1 MKKRCFNCMKEYE
14 EQYEVCPHCGYVD
27 GSPPAEAYHLAPG
40 EILNHKYI
48 VGTAI
53 DSGGFG
59 IIYRAWDAQMEQV
72 VAIKEYFPN
81 GVVSRVPGQNDVIV
95 YSGKNREVFRK
106 GVDRFLVEARNMAE
120 FSQPDIVALYDYFEE
135 NNTAYIVMEYLDGV
149 SFKEYLKER
158 RGRIPSEEVVDI
170 TLHVLAALEEI
181 HSHHIIHRDISP
193 DNIFLCSNHRVKVID
208 FGAARFSSGEESSNF
223 STIVKPGYAPAE
235 QYRTK
240 SRQGPFTDLY
250 ALGAC
255 MYQAAT
261 GEKPQ
266 ESLARAMHD
275 DLRPPKELNPEV
287 PEYLS
292 DIIMKAMAMDEDE
305 RFQSSEE
312 FMKALKGHQIDKTPA
327 KKKPK
332 KKKKKGTSVLKMAVA
347 VVLTLLLCAGAF
359 WGITNHTRLVKM
371 GYSGKIEFYVPESKK
386 DYYGEVVNDYSID
399 YDKEISIVPVADE
412 KYKETVLEK
421 LGTKESPAIFVS
433 DDFSQKE
440 LADAE
445 NMEKYVVD
453 AIEDSE
459 ENFYYLNQYYK
470 KKQDEKRMPLSFNV
484 PLILENRNL
493 GKAVKK
499 AINDSSEFA
508 LSAKGKKAQ
517 TELYQVK
524 DSVVDL
530 SSGLHIDTKNSVNS
544 KKGIRKFKNGEAAYY
559 ITDWTDYHKII
570 ESKKYMNLDILY
582 PDKSTKMKVDFSEY
596 ISISSKINVQAR
608 MEAEDFVMYMALNQS
623 KYLMKEER
631 EDRLPLNKEALKRFS
646 ETWTINLASSLE
658 KDDGRV
664 QFENYLDTCVLDN

>member
-1 MKKRCFNCMKEYE
+1 MKEYE

-332 KKKKKGTSVLKMAVA
+332 KKKKKGNSVLKMAVA

-453 AIEDSE
+453 VIEDSE

>member
-1 MKKRCFNCMKEYE
+1 MKEYE

-81 GVVSRVPGQNDVIV
+81 GVVSRVPGQNDVII

-158 RGRIPSEEVVDI
+158 SGRIPSEEVVDI

-312 FMKALKGHQIDKTPA
+312 FIKALKGHQIDKTPA

-332 KKKKKGTSVLKMAVA
+332 KKKKKGNSVLKMAVA

-508 LSAKGKKAQ
+508 L
-517 TELYQVK
+517 
-524 DSVVDL
+524 
-530 SSGLHIDTKNSVNS
+530 
-544 KKGIRKFKNGEAAYY
+544 
-559 ITDWTDYHKII
+559 
-570 ESKKYMNLDILY
+570 
-582 PDKSTKMKVDFSEY
+582 
-596 ISISSKINVQAR
+596 
-608 MEAEDFVMYMALNQS
+608 
-623 KYLMKEER
+623 
-631 EDRLPLNKEALKRFS
+631 
-646 ETWTINLASSLE
+646 
-658 KDDGRV
+658 
-664 QFENYLDTCVLDN
+664 

>member
-1 MKKRCFNCMKEYE
+1 MKEYE

-255 MYQAAT
+255 MYQAST

-332 KKKKKGTSVLKMAVA
+332 KKKKKGNSVLKMAVA

-544 KKGIRKFKNGEAAYY
+544 KKGIRKFKNGETAYY
-559 ITDWTDYHKII
+559 ITDWADYHKII

>member
-1 MKKRCFNCMKEYE
+1 MKEYE

-327 KKKPK
+327 KKKTK
-332 KKKKKGTSVLKMAVA
+332 KKKKKGNSVLKMAVA
-347 VVLTLLLCAGAF
+347 VVLTLFLCAGAF

>member
-1 MKKRCFNCMKEYE
+1 MKEYE
-14 EQYEVCPHCGYVD
+14 EQYEVCPYCGYVD

-135 NNTAYIVMEYLDGV
+135 NNTAYIVMEYLDGI

-158 RGRIPSEEVVDI
+158 GGRIPSEEVVDI

-312 FMKALKGHQIDKTPA
+312 FMKALKGHQIAKTPA

-332 KKKKKGTSVLKMAVA
+332 KKKKKGNSVLKMAVA

-359 WGITNHTRLVKM
+359 WGITNHTRLVRM

-386 DYYGEVVNDYSID
+386 DYYGEVVNDYSIA
-399 YDKEISIVPVADE
+399 YDKEISIAPVADE

-445 NMEKYVVD
+445 DMEKYVVD

-499 AINDSSEFA
+499 AINDSTEFA

-544 KKGIRKFKNGEAAYY
+544 KKGIRKFKNGDTAYY
-559 ITDWTDYHKII
+559 ITDWADYHKII

-623 KYLMKEER
+623 KYLMQEGR
-631 EDRLPLNKEALKRFS
+631 EDTLPLNKEALKRFS

>member
-158 RGRIPSEEVVDI
+158 GGRIPSGEVVDI

-193 DNIFLCSNHRVKVID
+193 DNVFLCSNHRVKVID

-240 SRQGPFTDLY
+240 SRQGSFTDLY

-312 FMKALKGHQIDKTPA
+312 FMKALKGHQIAKTPA

-332 KKKKKGTSVLKMAVA
+332 KKRKKGNSVLKMAVA

-445 NMEKYVVD
+445 DMEKYVVD
-453 AIEDSE
+453 AIEDPE

-559 ITDWTDYHKII
+559 ITDWADYHKII
-570 ESKKYMNLDILY
+570 ESKKYMDLDILY

>member
-158 RGRIPSEEVVDI
+158 GGRIPSEEVVDI

-312 FMKALKGHQIDKTPA
+312 FMKALKGHQIAKTPA

-332 KKKKKGTSVLKMAVA
+332 KKKKKGNSVLKMAVA

-386 DYYGEVVNDYSID
+386 DYYGQVVNDYSID

-445 NMEKYVVD
+445 DMEKYVVD
-453 AIEDSE
+453 VIEDSE

-499 AINDSSEFA
+499 AINDSTEFA

-544 KKGIRKFKNGEAAYY
+544 KKGIRKFKNGDTAYY
-559 ITDWTDYHKII
+559 ITDWADYHKII

-623 KYLMKEER
+623 KYLMQEGR
-631 EDRLPLNKEALKRFS
+631 EDTLPLNKEALKRFS

>member
-1 MKKRCFNCMKEYE
+1 MKEYE

-332 KKKKKGTSVLKMAVA
+332 KKKKKGNSVLKMAVA

-470 KKQDEKRMPLSFNV
+470 KKQDEKRIPLSFNV

>member
-59 IIYRAWDAQMEQV
+59 IIYCAWDAQMEQV

-332 KKKKKGTSVLKMAVA
+332 KKKKKGNSVLKMAVA

-440 LADAE
+440 LADTE

-559 ITDWTDYHKII
+559 ITDWADYHKII

>member
-1 MKKRCFNCMKEYE
+1 MKEYE

-48 VGTAI
+48 VGTTI

-158 RGRIPSEEVVDI
+158 GGRIPSEEVVDI

-240 SRQGPFTDLY
+240 SRQGTFTDLY

-312 FMKALKGHQIDKTPA
+312 FMKALKGHQIAKTPA

-332 KKKKKGTSVLKMAVA
+332 KKKKKGNSVLKMAVA

-359 WGITNHTRLVKM
+359 WGITNHTRLVRM

-445 NMEKYVVD
+445 DMEKYVVD

-499 AINDSSEFA
+499 AINDSTEFA

-544 KKGIRKFKNGEAAYY
+544 KKGIRKFKNGDTAYY
-559 ITDWTDYHKII
+559 ITDWADYHKII

-623 KYLMKEER
+623 KYLMQEGR
-631 EDRLPLNKEALKRFS
+631 EDTLPLNKEALKRFS

>member
-81 GVVSRVPGQNDVIV
+81 GVVSRVPGQNDVII

-158 RGRIPSEEVVDI
+158 GGQIPSEEVVDI

-193 DNIFLCSNHRVKVID
+193 DNIFLCSNHRVKVI
-208 FGAARFSSGEESSNF
+208 
-223 STIVKPGYAPAE
+223 
-235 QYRTK
+235 TK

-312 FMKALKGHQIDKTPA
+312 FMKALKGHQIAKTPA

-332 KKKKKGTSVLKMAVA
+332 KKRKKGNSVLKMAVA

-445 NMEKYVVD
+445 DMEKYVVD

-517 TELYQVK
+517 TEHYQVK

-559 ITDWTDYHKII
+559 ITDWADYHKII
-570 ESKKYMNLDILY
+570 ESKKYMDLDILY

>member
-158 RGRIPSEEVVDI
+158 GGQIPSEEVVDI

-193 DNIFLCSNHRVKVID
+193 DNVFLCSNHRVKVID

-275 DLRPPKELNPEV
+275 DLSPEV

-312 FMKALKGHQIDKTPA
+312 FMKALKGHQIAKTPA

-332 KKKKKGTSVLKMAVA
+332 KKRKKGNSVLKMAVA

-445 NMEKYVVD
+445 DMEKYVVD
-453 AIEDSE
+453 AIEDPE

-559 ITDWTDYHKII
+559 ITDWADYHKII
-570 ESKKYMNLDILY
+570 ESKKYMDLDILY

>member
-158 RGRIPSEEVVDI
+158 GGQIPSEEVVDI

-193 DNIFLCSNHRVKVID
+193 DNVFLCSNHRVKVID

-312 FMKALKGHQIDKTPA
+312 FMKALKGHQIAKTPA

-332 KKKKKGTSVLKMAVA
+332 KKRKKGNSVLKMAVA

-445 NMEKYVVD
+445 DMEKYVVD
-453 AIEDSE
+453 AIEDPE

-559 ITDWTDYHKII
+559 ITDWADYHKII

-582 PDKSTKMKVDFSEY
+582 PDKSTKNES
-596 ISISSKINVQAR
+596 
-608 MEAEDFVMYMALNQS
+608 
-623 KYLMKEER
+623 
-631 EDRLPLNKEALKRFS
+631 
-646 ETWTINLASSLE
+646 
-658 KDDGRV
+658 
-664 QFENYLDTCVLDN
+664 

>member
-158 RGRIPSEEVVDI
+158 GGQIPSEEVVDI

-332 KKKKKGTSVLKMAVA
+332 KKKKKGNSVLKMAVA

>member
-1 MKKRCFNCMKEYE
+1 MKEYE

-95 YSGKNREVFRK
+95 YSGKNREVFLK

-158 RGRIPSEEVVDI
+158 GGRIPSEEVVDI

-240 SRQGPFTDLY
+240 SRQGTFTDLY

-312 FMKALKGHQIDKTPA
+312 FMKALKGHQIAKTPA

-332 KKKKKGTSVLKMAVA
+332 KKKKKGNSVLKMAVA

-359 WGITNHTRLVKM
+359 WGITNHTRLVRM

-445 NMEKYVVD
+445 DMEKYVVD

-499 AINDSSEFA
+499 AINDSTEFA

-544 KKGIRKFKNGEAAYY
+544 KKGIRKFKNGDTAYY
-559 ITDWTDYHKII
+559 ITDWADYHKII

-623 KYLMKEER
+623 KYLMQEGR
-631 EDRLPLNKEALKRFS
+631 EDTLPLNKEALKRFS

>member
-81 GVVSRVPGQNDVIV
+81 GVVSRVPGQNDVII

-158 RGRIPSEEVVDI
+158 GGQIPSEEVVDI

-193 DNIFLCSNHRVKVID
+193 DNVFLCSNHRVKVID

-312 FMKALKGHQIDKTPA
+312 FMKALKGHQIAKTPA

-332 KKKKKGTSVLKMAVA
+332 KKKKKGNSVLKMAVA

-445 NMEKYVVD
+445 DMEKYVVD
-453 AIEDSE
+453 AIEDPE

-559 ITDWTDYHKII
+559 ITDWADYHKII

>member
-135 NNTAYIVMEYLDGV
+135 NNTAYIVMEYLDGI

-158 RGRIPSEEVVDI
+158 GGRIPSEEVVDI

-312 FMKALKGHQIDKTPA
+312 FMKALKGHQIAKTPA

-332 KKKKKGTSVLKMAVA
+332 KKKKKGNSVLKMAVA

-386 DYYGEVVNDYSID
+386 DYYGQVVNDYSID

-445 NMEKYVVD
+445 DMEKYVVD

-544 KKGIRKFKNGEAAYY
+544 KKGIRKFKNGETAYY
-559 ITDWTDYHKII
+559 ITDWADYHKII
-570 ESKKYMNLDILY
+570 ESKKYMDLDILY

>member
-1 MKKRCFNCMKEYE
+1 MKEYE

-81 GVVSRVPGQNDVIV
+81 GVVSRVPGQNDVII

-158 RGRIPSEEVVDI
+158 GGQIPREEVVDI

-223 STIVKPGYAPAE
+223 STIVKPSYAPAE

-332 KKKKKGTSVLKMAVA
+332 KKKKTGNSVLKMAVA

-559 ITDWTDYHKII
+559 ITDWADYYKII

>member
-332 KKKKKGTSVLKMAVA
+332 KKKKKGNSVLKMAVA

-421 LGTKESPAIFVS
+421 LGTKESQAIFVS

>member
-14 EQYEVCPHCGYVD
+14 EQYEVCPYCGYVD
-27 GSPPAEAYHLAPG
+27 GSPPEESYHLAPG

-59 IIYRAWDAQMEQV
+59 IIYRAWDAQMEQI

-81 GVVSRVPGQNDVIV
+81 GVVSRVPGQRDVIV
-95 YSGKNREVFRK
+95 YSGKNKDNFYK

-149 SFKEYLKER
+149 SFKEYLKEKG
-158 RGRIPSEEVVDI
+158 GRIPEEELVDI
-170 TLHVLAALEEI
+170 TLHVLGALAEI

-208 FGAARFSSGEESSNF
+208 FGAARFSSGDESSKF
-223 STIVKPGYAPAE
+223 STVVKPGYAPAE

-240 SRQGPFTDLY
+240 SRQGAFTDLY

-266 ESLARAMHD
+266 ESLARAMND
-275 DLRPPKELNPEV
+275 DLKPPKELNPEV
-287 PEYLS
+287 PQYLN

-305 RFQSSEE
+305 RFQSAEE
-312 FMKALKGHQIDKTPA
+312 FMKALKRHQIDKTPV

-332 KKKKKGTSVLKMAVA
+332 KKSKKENNILKMAIA
-347 VVLTLLLCAGAF
+347 MILTLILCFGAF
-359 WGITNHTRLVKM
+359 WGITNYTRLVKM
-371 GYSGKIEFYVPESKK
+371 GYKGKIEFYVPESKK
-386 DYYGEVVNDYSID
+386 DYYGQIVNDYSID
-399 YDKEISIVPVADE
+399 CDKEISIVPVADE
-412 KYKETVLEK
+412 QYKETVLEK
-421 LGTKESPAIFVS
+421 SGKKDSPAIFIS

-445 NMEKYVVD
+445 DMEKYVVD
-453 AIEDSE
+453 AMENSD

-470 KKQDEKRMPLSFNV
+470 KKQANKRMPLSFNV
-484 PLILENRNL
+484 PLILENRDL
-493 GKAVKK
+493 GKKAGKAV
-499 AINDSSEFA
+499 SSSSDFA
-508 LSAKGKKAQ
+508 LSKKGQKEKA
-517 TELYQVK
+517 ELYKVK
-524 DSVVDL
+524 DSVQDL
-530 SSGLHIDTKNSVNS
+530 ASDLQMDTKNSVS
-544 KKGIRKFKNGEAAYY
+544 SKEGIRQFKKGKMAYY
-559 ITDWTDYHKII
+559 ITDWADYHEII
-570 ESKKYMNLDILY
+570 SKKYMNLDILY
-582 PDKSTKMKVDFSEY
+582 PEKSTKMKVAFSEY
-596 ISISSKINVQAR
+596 ISISGKINIQAR

-623 KYLMKEER
+623 KYLMQEEKE
-631 EDRLPLNKEALKRFS
+631 DTLPLNKEALKRFS

-664 QFENYLDTCVLDN
+664 QFEKYLDNCVLSN

>member
-1 MKKRCFNCMKEYE
+1 MKEYE

-332 KKKKKGTSVLKMAVA
+332 KKKKKGNSVLKMAVA

>member
-1 MKKRCFNCMKEYE
+1 MKEYE

-158 RGRIPSEEVVDI
+158 SGRIPNEEVVDI

-193 DNIFLCSNHRVKVID
+193 DNIFLCFNHRVKVID

-327 KKKPK
+327 KKKQK
-332 KKKKKGTSVLKMAVA
+332 KKKEKGNSILKMAVA
-347 VVLTLLLCAGAF
+347 VVLTLFLCAGAF

-445 NMEKYVVD
+445 DMEKYVVD

-484 PLILENRNL
+484 PLILENGNL

>member
-1 MKKRCFNCMKEYE
+1 MKEYE

-158 RGRIPSEEVVDI
+158 GGRSPSGEVGDS
-170 TLHVLAALEEI
+170 TLHVRAALEEI

-193 DNIFLCSNHRVKVID
+193 DNVFLCSNHRVKVID

-223 STIVKPGYAPAE
+223 PTIVKPGYAPAE

-255 MYQAAT
+255 RYQAA
-261 GEKPQ
+261 
-266 ESLARAMHD
+266 
-275 DLRPPKELNPEV
+275 

-312 FMKALKGHQIDKTPA
+312 FMKALKGHQIAKTPA

-332 KKKKKGTSVLKMAVA
+332 KKRKKGNSVLKMAVA

-445 NMEKYVVD
+445 DMEKYVVD
-453 AIEDSE
+453 AIEDPE

-559 ITDWTDYHKII
+559 ITDWADYHKII
-570 ESKKYMNLDILY
+570 ESKKYMDLDILY

>member
-1 MKKRCFNCMKEYE
+1 MKEYE

-158 RGRIPSEEVVDI
+158 GGRIPSEEVVDI

-312 FMKALKGHQIDKTPA
+312 FMKALKGHQIAKTPA

-332 KKKKKGTSVLKMAVA
+332 KKKKKGNSVLKMAVA

-386 DYYGEVVNDYSID
+386 DYYGQVVNDYSID

-445 NMEKYVVD
+445 DMEKYVVD
-453 AIEDSE
+453 VIEDSE

-499 AINDSSEFA
+499 AINDSTEFA

-544 KKGIRKFKNGEAAYY
+544 KKGIRKFKNGDTAYY
-559 ITDWTDYHKII
+559 ITDWADYHKII

-623 KYLMKEER
+623 KYLMQEGR
-631 EDRLPLNKEALKRFS
+631 EDTLPLNKEALKRFS

>member
-1 MKKRCFNCMKEYE
+1 MKEYE

-332 KKKKKGTSVLKMAVA
+332 KKKKKGNSVLKMAVA

-440 LADAE
+440 LADTE

-544 KKGIRKFKNGEAAYY
+544 KKGIRKFKNGESAYY
-559 ITDWTDYHKII
+559 ITDWADYHKII

>member
-1 MKKRCFNCMKEYE
+1 MKEYE

-332 KKKKKGTSVLKMAVA
+332 KKKKKGNSVLKMAVA

-484 PLILENRNL
+484 SLILENRNL

>member
-1 MKKRCFNCMKEYE
+1 MGPWRKAMKKRCFNCMKEYE

-81 GVVSRVPGQNDVIV
+81 GVVSRVPGQNDVII

-158 RGRIPSEEVVDI
+158 GGQIPSEEVVDI

-312 FMKALKGHQIDKTPA
+312 FMKALKGHQIAKTPA

-332 KKKKKGTSVLKMAVA
+332 KKRKKGNSVLKMAVA

-445 NMEKYVVD
+445 DMEKYVVD

-559 ITDWTDYHKII
+559 ITDWADYHKII
-570 ESKKYMNLDILY
+570 ESKKYMDLDILY

-608 MEAEDFVMYMALNQS
+608 MEAEDFVS
-623 KYLMKEER
+623 I
-631 EDRLPLNKEALKRFS
+631 
-646 ETWTINLASSLE
+646 WH
-658 KDDGRV
+658 
-664 QFENYLDTCVLDN
+664 

>member
-1 MKKRCFNCMKEYE
+1 MKEYE

-158 RGRIPSEEVVDI
+158 GGRIPSGEVVDI

-193 DNIFLCSNHRVKVID
+193 DNVFLCSNHRVKVID

-312 FMKALKGHQIDKTPA
+312 FMKALKGHQIAKTPA

-332 KKKKKGTSVLKMAVA
+332 KKRKKGNSVLKMAVA

-440 LADAE
+440 D
-445 NMEKYVVD
+445 MEKYVVD
-453 AIEDSE
+453 AIEDPE

-559 ITDWTDYHKII
+559 ITDWADYHKII
-570 ESKKYMNLDILY
+570 ESKKYMDLDILY

>member
-158 RGRIPSEEVVDI
+158 GGQIPSEEVVDI

-193 DNIFLCSNHRVKVID
+193 DNVFLCSNHRVKVID

-312 FMKALKGHQIDKTPA
+312 FMKALKGHQIAKTPA

-332 KKKKKGTSVLKMAVA
+332 KKRKKGNSVLKMAVA

-445 NMEKYVVD
+445 DMEKYVVD
-453 AIEDSE
+453 

-559 ITDWTDYHKII
+559 ITDWADYHKII

>member
-1 MKKRCFNCMKEYE
+1 MKEYE

-158 RGRIPSEEVVDI
+158 SGRIPNEEVVDI

-287 PEYLS
+287 PEYLN

-312 FMKALKGHQIDKTPA
+312 FMKALKGHQIAKTPA

-332 KKKKKGTSVLKMAVA
+332 KKKKKGNSVLKMAVA

-399 YDKEISIVPVADE
+399 YDKEISIVPVADG

-445 NMEKYVVD
+445 DMEKYVVD

>member
-332 KKKKKGTSVLKMAVA
+332 KKKKKGNSVLKMAVA

>member
-158 RGRIPSEEVVDI
+158 GGQIPSEEVVDI
-170 TLHVLAALEEI
+170 TLHVLAALEEV

-332 KKKKKGTSVLKMAVA
+332 KKKKKGNSVLKMAVA

>member
-1 MKKRCFNCMKEYE
+1 MKEYE
-14 EQYEVCPHCGYVD
+14 EQDEVCPHCGYVD

-332 KKKKKGTSVLKMAVA
+332 KKKKKGNSVLKMAVA

>member
-1 MKKRCFNCMKEYE
+1 MKEYE

-81 GVVSRVPGQNDVIV
+81 GVVSRVSGQNDVIV

-332 KKKKKGTSVLKMAVA
+332 KKKKKGNSVLKMAVA

>member
-81 GVVSRVPGQNDVIV
+81 GVVSRVPGQNDVII

-158 RGRIPSEEVVDI
+158 GGQIPSEEVVDI

-312 FMKALKGHQIDKTPA
+312 FMKALKGHQIAKTPA

-332 KKKKKGTSVLKMAVA
+332 KKRKKGNSVLKMAVA

-445 NMEKYVVD
+445 DMEKYVVD

-544 KKGIRKFKNGEAAYY
+544 KKGIRKFKNGEVAYY
-559 ITDWTDYHKII
+559 ITDWADYHKII
-570 ESKKYMNLDILY
+570 ESKKYMDLDILY

>member
-1 MKKRCFNCMKEYE
+1 MKEYE

-135 NNTAYIVMEYLDGV
+135 NNTAYIVMEYLDGI

-158 RGRIPSEEVVDI
+158 GGRIPSEEVVDI

-312 FMKALKGHQIDKTPA
+312 FMKALKGHQIAKTPA

-332 KKKKKGTSVLKMAVA
+332 KKKKKGNSVLKMAVA

-386 DYYGEVVNDYSID
+386 DYYGQVVNDYSID

-445 NMEKYVVD
+445 DMEKYVVD
-453 AIEDSE
+453 AIEDSD

-544 KKGIRKFKNGEAAYY
+544 KKGIRKFKNGETAYY
-559 ITDWTDYHKII
+559 ITDWADYHKII
-570 ESKKYMNLDILY
+570 ESKKYMDLDILY

-631 EDRLPLNKEALKRFS
+631 EDTLPLNKEALKRFS

>member
-1 MKKRCFNCMKEYE
+1 MKEYE

-332 KKKKKGTSVLKMAVA
+332 KKKKKGNSVLKMAVA

-631 EDRLPLNKEALKRFS
+631 EGRLPLNKEALKRFS